1 MIKERKMNI
10 PIVDVKR
17 QLKSIREEI
26 NEAVTEVLDSG
37 YYIFGPA
44 VKKFES
50 ETCDYLGAA
59 HGIGCASGTDALM
72 LALMGMGIKPGDEV
86 ITTPFTFVATIE
98 VIALL
103 GAVPV
108 FVDID
113 SDTFNIDVNKIEDAV
128 TDKTKAIMPVHL
140 FGRCAEMD
148 GINEIAKKHNLI
160 TIEDS
165 AQAFGAEYNGKK
177 AGALGDI
184 GCFSFYPTKNLNAF
198 GDGGLVTTNDDSL
211 AEEIRVCASHGS
223 KEKYKAA
230 IIGVNSRL
238 DAIQAACL
246 SVKLKYID
254 KWNASRIEK
263 AQTYNALL
271 ADTGIVIPSGDT
283 LKKSV
288 FHQYSIL
295 VKNRDKLQEYLKS
308 KGISTMIYY
317 PIPLH
322 LQEAYSYLNYKKG
335 DFPVTEK
342 AAEDII
348 SLPMF
353 PELTTEEIKI
363 ITNEIKTFLNVALP
377 L

>member
-1 MIKERKMNI
+1 MIIPCFDLSRQYDSIKEEVQKSVN
-10 PIVDVKR
+10 DV
-17 QLKSIREEI
+17 
-26 NEAVTEVLDSG
+26 
-37 YYIFGPA
+37 
-44 VKKFES
+44 FES
-50 ETCDYLGAA
+50 GRFILGKNVEEFEREFSSYIGVK
-59 HGIGCASGTDALM
+59 HGIGVGNGTDALHF
-72 LALMGMGIKPGDEV
+72 ALVASGVVLNDEV
-86 ITTPFTFVATIE
+86 IVPSYTATPSVLAISH
-98 VIALL
+98 A
-103 GAVPV
+103 GAKPV
-108 FVDID
+108 FVDIEPD
-113 SDTFNIDVNKIEDAV
+113 SYCMDTSLVEKAITK
-128 TDKTKAIMPVHL
+128 KTKAIMPVHL
-140 FGRCAEMD
+140 YGHPVDMKAVM
-148 GINEIAKKHNLI
+148 EIAEKHSLKV
-160 TIEDS
+160 IEDAS
-165 AQAFGAEYNGKK
+165 QAHGTEYRGKK
-177 AGALGDI
+177 VGCFGDAA
-184 GCFSFYPTKNLNAF
+184 CFSFYPTKNLNAF

-254 KWNASRIEK
+254 KWNASRKEK
-263 AQTYNALL
+263 AQTYNTLL